1 MKNPDNIETIDVS
14 RHAKLRV
21 KPSADFG
28 HARDSHLV
36 SVTLNELSPCTSNYP
51 LVFITSKE
59 LGRTRLVAMLG
70 LRAGENVYYNEAG
83 WEGTY
88 VPLLLQQHPFLLGY
102 DDRVEDNERI
112 LSTCIDRSSPLVSE
126 EDGIAM
132 FKENGEETDFLQ
144 SRNLL
149 LGTIFDGE
157 RLTDQFIRRVVEL
170 DLLEPFDVVL
180 QSPDG
185 SLRKITGLS
194 TISES
199 KLRAL
204 DSARLSELHQAD
216 FLPACYLILGSL
228 FQLHRVVRLR
238 NQKGNDPIAG
248 VRVELQS
255 DTEAQA
261 QGAVAAQ

>member
-21 KPSADFG
+21 KPNPDFG
-28 HARDSHLV
+28 HARESHLV
-36 SVTLNELSPCTSNYP
+36 SVMLNELSPCTSNYP
-51 LVFITSKE
+51 LVFITSSE

-70 LRAGENVYYNEAG
+70 LRVGENVFYNG
-83 WEGTY
+83 QDWEGTY

-112 LSTCIDRSSPLVSE
+112 LSTCIDRSSPLISE
-126 EDGIAM
+126 DDGIAM
-132 FKENGEETDFLQ
+132 FKPDGEETDFLQ

-149 LGTIFDGE
+149 LGTIFEGE
-157 RLTDQFIRRVVEL
+157 KLTEQFTRKMVEL
-170 DLLEPFDVVL
+170 DLLESFEVDL
-180 QSPDG
+180 QQADG
-185 SLRKITGLS
+185 SMRKITGLQ
-194 TISES
+194 TISEN

-204 DSARLSELHQAD
+204 DAERLAELQKAD

-238 NQKGNDPIAG
+238 NQKGNDLIAG
-248 VRVELQS
+248 VRVQLESAQNA
-255 DTEAQA
+255 EAA
-261 QGAVAAQ
+261 PAVAQ